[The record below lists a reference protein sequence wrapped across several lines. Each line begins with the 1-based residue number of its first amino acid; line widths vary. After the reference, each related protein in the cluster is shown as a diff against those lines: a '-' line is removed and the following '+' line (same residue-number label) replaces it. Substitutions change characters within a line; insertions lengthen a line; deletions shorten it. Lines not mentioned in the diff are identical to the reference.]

1 MNTASLVPVF
11 QEHRPLLFGIAYR
24 MLGSVTEA
32 QDMVQEVFLRWQSQA
47 IEEIKSPKAW
57 LTTTVTRLCI
67 DHLRSARVRREEYVG
82 VWLPEPLLEAQ
93 QPPAE
98 APGLA
103 ESLTTAFLVLLETL
117 SPAERAVFL
126 LREVFEYDYDE
137 IARITEKSEANCRQM
152 LRRAKEHVAAGKSR
166 FKADAARNEQL
177 VQQFMDACRLGD
189 TEGLLAMLSDDATL
203 YSDGGGKVLAAVKP
217 IFGAD
222 RVSRFLV
229 GVMRFVA
236 PDEEFRFAVVNSE
249 PGLLRFHH
257 GQLIQTTTFALA
269 DGRITAIYVVRN
281 PDKLRH
287 AN

>member
-1 MNTASLVPVF
+1 MNAASLVPVF

-32 QDMVQEVFLRWQSQA
+32 QDMVQEVFLRWQSQP